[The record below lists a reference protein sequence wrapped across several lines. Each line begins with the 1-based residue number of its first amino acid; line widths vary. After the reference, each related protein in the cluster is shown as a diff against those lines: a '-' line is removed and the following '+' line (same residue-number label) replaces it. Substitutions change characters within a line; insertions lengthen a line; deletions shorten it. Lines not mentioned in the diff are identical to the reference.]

1 MTYGRSD
8 QSDDSEGERVG
19 QLTRTKKNDQ
29 RAGSPAGHRV
39 AATMVGSGEEVS
51 EIRGRH
57 IRW

>member
-39 AATMVGSGEEVS
+39 TATLIGGGGEVS
-51 EIRGRH
+51 EIRGRGT
-57 IRW
+57 